1 MADILLHKCAPRKN
15 ACLPNRHAFSDDVM
29 SQNELTINEIS
40 CLHIL
45 DLWLLHFGAI
55 YFAHRTSI
63 LIFFV
68 FQVGE
73 LFLEQSHN
81 NCFKESEFIEEMD
94 GIVKDALSQ
103 QLSLAQLDVANLLS
117 RVFATLRK

>member
-1 MADILLHKCAPRKN
+1 MVVTIRRHKFCPQ
-15 ACLPNRHAFSDDVM
+15 
-29 SQNELTINEIS
+29 SQRI
-40 CLHIL
+40 
-45 DLWLLHFGAI
+45 F
-55 YFAHRTSI
+55 
-63 LIFFV
+63 FFV

-81 NCFKESEFIEEMD
+81 NCFKEDEFIDEMD